1 VRAVVVERFGEP
13 DVLQVQEL
21 PAPRPSRGQVLIEVR
36 CAGVN
41 FAEVLSRRAGYLG
54 VQTPFVPG
62 MEVAGTVL
70 EVGRGVDT
78 LSAGDRVCAMT
89 MTGGYAEAVAADASK
104 TFPLPAGLD
113 WPVAAAL
120 PIVVPTAYGLLYE
133 LGRVRSGETLVVT
146 AAAGGTGMVLG
157 QMARNLGARAVG
169 VVSSAEKAD
178 VARRYGFDEVVTSA
192 ELDAGH
198 LAARSVD
205 LVLES
210 LGGAARKKAWEVL
223 APFGTLVAFGN
234 ASGDPEEPLS
244 PAELRGRNQQLA
256 GFSIT
261 ALARSDPHLLASL
274 AEQSFALVADGTVVI
289 DISSI
294 LRLDKAADAH
304 REMEARRTTG
314 KTILA
319 VR

>member
-1 VRAVVVERFGEP
+1 
-13 DVLQVQEL
+13 
-21 PAPRPSRGQVLIEVR
+21 
-36 CAGVN
+36 VN

-120 PIVVPTAYGLLYE
+120 PIVVPTAYALLYQ

-157 QMARNLGARAVG
+157 QMARNLGAHTVG

-178 VARRYGFDEVVTSA
+178 VARHYGFDEVVTTA
-192 ELDAGH
+192 GLDAGH
-198 LAARSVD
+198 LAAGSVD

-210 LGGAARKKAWEVL
+210 LGGPIRTKAWEVL

-234 ASGDPEEPLS
+234 TSGDPEEPLS

-261 ALARSDPHLLASL
+261 ALARSDPHLHASL

-294 LRLDKAADAH
+294 LPLDKAADAH

-319 VR
+319 AR